1 MQIWEFKAYRPYLN
15 ARLSEGGPRSGKRT
29 ELAAAIQVH
38 TTFVSQVLK
47 GRAEL
52 SLEQADGIN
61 LFLSHSEDES
71 EYFLTLV
78 LQDRAGTKRLR
89 TRFEDKINKMRETR
103 QNIGKRLQAESE
115 ISEKDRERFYSSA
128 VYGATHVLCS
138 LPHLQDPTALA
149 AALRL
154 PLSRV
159 TEILDFLLRIGLLQQ
174 DRGRYSPGTR
184 HVHLNNQSELIL
196 KHHINWRLHCVSALQ
211 FLDRDDLHYS
221 GCMSLS
227 REDAFRVKE
236 AILEA
241 LSRTVKIVETTTVE
255 EAYVL
260 GLDFYKL
267 S

>member
-1 MQIWEFKAYRPYLN
+1 MQIWEFRSYRPYLN

-61 LFLSHSEDES
+61 EFLSHSEDEC

-89 TRFEDKINKMRETR
+89 ARFEDKINKMRDAR
-103 QNIGKRLQAESE
+103 QNISKRVNAESE

-128 VYGATHVLCS
+128 VYGAIHVLCS
-138 LPHLQDPTALA
+138 IPRLQDPRALA
-149 AALRL
+149 DALHL
-154 PLSRV
+154 PLPRALD
-159 TEILDFLLRIGLLQQ
+159 ILDFMLRIGLLSL
-174 DRGRYSPGTR
+174 DGGKYSPGTH

-196 KHHINWRLHCVSALQ
+196 KHHTNWRLHCVSSLQ

-227 REDAFRVKE
+227 KEDAFRVKE

-241 LSRTVKIVETTTVE
+241 LSRTVKIVEKTKVE

-260 GLDFYKL
+260 GLDFYRL

>member
-1 MQIWEFKAYRPYLN
+1 MQIWEFRSYRPYLN
-15 ARLSEGGPRSGKRT
+15 ARLSEDGPRSGKRT
-29 ELAAAIQVH
+29 ELAQYIQVH

-61 LFLSHSEDES
+61 QFLSHSEDEC
-71 EYFLTLV
+71 EYFLNLV
-78 LQDRAGTKRLR
+78 LQDRAATKRLR
-89 TRFEDKINKMRETR
+89 ARFEDKVNKMREAR
-103 QNIGKRLQAESE
+103 QNISKRLQVESE

-138 LPHLQDPTALA
+138 LPHLQTPTTLA
-149 AALRL
+149 EVLRL
-154 PLSRV
+154 PISRV
-159 TEILDFLLRIGLLQQ
+159 LDILDFLLRMGLLQL
-174 DRGRYSPGTR
+174 DNGKYSPGTK

-196 KHHINWRLHCVSALQ
+196 KHHTNWRLHCVSALQ

-227 REDAFRVKE
+227 KEDAFRVKE
-236 AILEA
+236 VILEA
-241 LSRTVKIVETTTVE
+241 LSRTVKIVEKTSVE